1 MAQTILITLTIA
13 GANTG
18 PFDLYACSGSPLVC
32 SPFPFDTDVQKADLQ
47 AGYLS
52 FAVPDSATVI
62 KVKSQG
68 VCEDSEI
75 NLPITGTTTTTTSST
90 SSTTSTT
97 TTAAVCYEFLI
108 ENVSDPPN
116 QQVAYWTDC
125 CTGLLAC
132 ELIDPGNQITVCSST
147 FPYGIELS
155 VIPQGTFCTS
165 CSEQC

>member
-32 SPFPFDTDVQKADLQ
+32 SPFPFETNIPKASLQ

-68 VCEDSEI
+68 VCDEAEI

-97 TTAAVCYEFLI
+97 TTAAVCYNFLI
-108 ENVSDPPN
+108 ENISLS

-125 CTGLLAC
+125 CTGVSSC
-132 ELIDPGNQITVCSST
+132 ELIDAGNQITVCSST
-147 FPYGIELS
+147 FPYGTELS

-165 CSEQC
+165 CSDPC